1 MKKLG
6 LTGGIGVG
14 KTYVSK
20 GFQEMGIPVF
30 NADVEAKNC
39 MAEDKDLMRKVKTSF
54 GEHFFDL
61 NELKENLFCNLSSI
75 IL

>member
-20 GFQEMGIPVF
+20 VFQQMGIPVF
-30 NADVEAKNC
+30 NADLEAKNY
-39 MAEDKDLMRKVKTSF
+39 MTKDMRLMQE
-54 GEHFFDL
+54 GCYH
-61 NELKENLFCNLSSI
+61 
-75 IL
+75 

>member
-20 GFQEMGIPVF
+20 VFQQMGIPVF

-39 MAEDKDLMRKVKTSF
+39 MAEDKDLMQNVKNS
-54 GEHFFDL
+54 
-61 NELKENLFCNLSSI
+61 ENF
-75 IL
+75 

>member
-20 GFQEMGIPVF
+20 VFQQMGIPVF

-39 MAEDKDLMRKVKTSF
+39 MAEDKGLDAKCEKLLLVKTCMIMECF
-54 GEHFFDL
+54 KKK
-61 NELKENLFCNLSSI
+61 N
-75 IL
+75 